1 MIKILKKFLFIFF
14 AFTFLSITITFVAAK
29 FFPAEFYLVKSKL
42 FSSGK
47 NFNTLKI
54 VEVSC
59 ENADI
64 KGLIEEGSVLNDSL
78 MLINEK
84 YIIPNDYE
92 PKLTDLGGVSI
103 SSCAEAAYLDIKTAI
118 KENFNNSLYIM
129 SAHRTVE
136 DQIEIKKSE
145 GEYAASENSSEHLS
159 GLAIDV
165 YVKYHAG
172 MGFLDCD
179 EGQFVNSFC
188 QNYGFII
195 RYPYY
200 GEDITGIP
208 YEPWHIRYV
217 GLPHS
222 AIITN
227 SKITLE
233 EYIESL
239 IPGNFYSYE
248 NYIISRQPIDESV
261 MIPKNAFEITISP
274 DNTGYYI
281 VTAKIPS

>member
-1 MIKILKKFLFIFF
+1 MIKILKKFLFIIF
-14 AFTFLSITITFVAAK
+14 AFTFLFISITFVTAK

-47 NFNTLKI
+47 NFNTFKI

-64 KGLIEEGSVLNDSL
+64 KDLIEEGSVLNDSL

-92 PKLTDLGGVSI
+92 PKLTDLGGVFI
-103 SSCAEAAYLDIKTAI
+103 NSSAEAAYRDIKNAI

-129 SAHRTVE
+129 SAYRSAE
-136 DQIEIKKSE
+136 EQIEIKKSK
-145 GEYAASENSSEHLS
+145 GEYAAFENSSEHLS

-222 AIITN
+222 IIIAN

-233 EYIESL
+233 KYIESL

-248 NYIISRQPIDESV
+248 NYIISRQPIDESI
-261 MIPKNAFEITISP
+261 MIPENAFEITISP